1 MNIILLVYI
10 LTFIRAFDMQD
21 KKVDRGGYKSD
32 LNADEKVMMA
42 IVRAAELFKKESGA
56 IFKNYGLTFAQYN
69 VLRILDATPNGK
81 NTITNV
87 SRIMLVTGANMTGV
101 AKRLEKSGFLIR
113 RGDANDE
120 RVTLLEITPK
130 GRQSLKNICEEKD
143 ESLEKYMSS
152 FSADEREEMLS
163 KLIQILRRGI

>member
-1 MNIILLVYI
+1 
-10 LTFIRAFDMQD
+10 MQD
-21 KKVDRGGYKSD
+21 NKADRGGYKSD

-69 VLRILDATPNGK
+69 VLRILDATLNGK

-87 SRIMLVTGANMTGV
+87 SRIMLVSGANMTGV

-120 RVTLLEITPK
+120 RITLLEITPK
-130 GRQSLKNICEEKD
+130 GRQSLKNIREEKD
-143 ESLEKYMSS
+143 ENLRNYMKS
-152 FSADEREEMLS
+152 FSADEKEEMLS
-163 KLIQILRRGI
+163 RLKQILRRGVRR

>member
-1 MNIILLVYI
+1 
-10 LTFIRAFDMQD
+10 MQD

-87 SRIMLVTGANMTGV
+87 SRIMLVSGANMTGV

>member
-1 MNIILLVYI
+1 
-10 LTFIRAFDMQD
+10 MQD
-21 KKVDRGGYKSD
+21 KKIDRGGYKSD

-69 VLRILDATPNGK
+69 VLRILDTTPNGK

-87 SRIMLVTGANMTGV
+87 SRIMLVSGANMTGV

-120 RVTLLEITPK
+120 RITLLEITPK
-130 GRQSLKNICEEKD
+130 GRQSLKNIREEKD
-143 ESLEKYMSS
+143 ENLNKYMSS
-152 FSADEREEMLS
+152 FSADEKEEMLS
-163 KLIQILRRGI
+163 RLKKILRRGVRR

>member
-1 MNIILLVYI
+1 
-10 LTFIRAFDMQD
+10 MQD
-21 KKVDRGGYKSD
+21 KKADRGGYKSD

-42 IVRAAELFKKESGA
+42 IVRAAELFKKKSGA
-56 IFKNYGLTFAQYN
+56 IFKNYGLTFSQYN

-87 SRIMLVTGANMTGV
+87 SRIMLVSGANMTGV

-120 RVTLLEITPK
+120 RITLLEITPK
-130 GRQSLKNICEEKD
+130 GRQSLRNICEEKD
-143 ESLEKYMSS
+143 ENLEKYMSS
-152 FSADEREEMLS
+152 FSADEKEEMLS
-163 KLIQILRRGI
+163 RLKQILRRGIQS

>member
-1 MNIILLVYI
+1 
-10 LTFIRAFDMQD
+10 MQD

-32 LNADEKVMMA
+32 LNADEKVMIA

-69 VLRILDATPNGK
+69 VLRILDATPNRK

-120 RVTLLEITPK
+120 RITLLEITPK
-130 GRQSLKNICEEKD
+130 GRQSLKNIREEKN
-143 ESLEKYMSS
+143 ENLRKYMNS
-152 FSADEREEMLS
+152 FSPDEKEEMLS
-163 KLIQILRRGI
+163 RLKQILRRGIQS

>member
-1 MNIILLVYI
+1 
-10 LTFIRAFDMQD
+10 MQD
-21 KKVDRGGYKSD
+21 KKADRGGYKSD
-32 LNADEKVMMA
+32 LDADEKVMMA

-120 RVTLLEITPK
+120 RITLLEITPK
-130 GRQSLKNICEEKD
+130 GRQSLKNIREEKD
-143 ESLEKYMSS
+143 ENLRKYMNS
-152 FSADEREEMLS
+152 FSADEKEEMLS
-163 KLIQILRRGI
+163 RLKQILRRGIQR

>member
-1 MNIILLVYI
+1 
-10 LTFIRAFDMQD
+10 MQD
-21 KKVDRGGYKSD
+21 KKADRGGYKSD

-87 SRIMLVTGANMTGV
+87 SRIMLVSGANMTGV
-101 AKRLEKSGFLIR
+101 AKRLEKNGFLIR

-120 RVTLLEITPK
+120 RITLLEITPK

-143 ESLEKYMSS
+143 ESLKKYMSS
-152 FSADEREEMLS
+152 FSADEKEEMLS
-163 KLIQILRRGI
+163 RLKQTLKRGIQR

>member
-1 MNIILLVYI
+1 
-10 LTFIRAFDMQD
+10 MQD
-21 KKVDRGGYKSD
+21 KKADRGGYKSD
-32 LNADEKVMMA
+32 LNADEKVMIA

-56 IFKNYGLTFAQYN
+56 IFKNYGLTFSQYN

-120 RVTLLEITPK
+120 RITLLEITPK
-130 GRQSLKNICEEKD
+130 GRQSIRNIREEKN
-143 ESLEKYMSS
+143 ENLEKYMSS
-152 FSADEREEMLS
+152 FSADEKEEMLS
-163 KLIQILRRGI
+163 RLKQILRKGVQG

>member
-1 MNIILLVYI
+1 
-10 LTFIRAFDMQD
+10 MQD
-21 KKVDRGGYKSD
+21 KNSDRGGYKSD
-32 LNADEKVMMA
+32 LNADEKVMIA

-87 SRIMLVTGANMTGV
+87 SRIMLVSGANMTGV

-120 RVTLLEITPK
+120 RITLLEITPK
-130 GRQSLKNICEEKD
+130 GRQSLRNICEEKD
-143 ESLEKYMSS
+143 ENLEKYMSN
-152 FSADEREEMLS
+152 FSADEKEEMLS
-163 KLIQILRRGI
+163 KLKQILRRGLRR

>member
-1 MNIILLVYI
+1 
-10 LTFIRAFDMQD
+10 MQD
-21 KKVDRGGYKSD
+21 KKADRGGYKSD
-32 LNADEKVMMA
+32 LNADEKVMVA

-87 SRIMLVTGANMTGV
+87 SRIMLVSGANMTGV

-120 RVTLLEITPK
+120 RITLLEITPK
-130 GRQSLKNICEEKD
+130 GRQSLRNIYEEKD
-143 ESLEKYMSS
+143 ENLDKYMSS
-152 FSADEREEMLS
+152 FSADEKEEMLS
-163 KLIQILRRGI
+163 RLKQILGRGIRR

>member
-1 MNIILLVYI
+1 
-10 LTFIRAFDMQD
+10 MQD
-21 KKVDRGGYKSD
+21 KKTDRGGYKSD
-32 LNADEKVMMA
+32 LNADEKVMVA

-120 RVTLLEITPK
+120 RITLLEITPK
-130 GRQSLKNICEEKD
+130 GRQSLKNIREEKD
-143 ESLEKYMSS
+143 ENLRSYLSS
-152 FSADEREEMLS
+152 FSADEKEEMLS
-163 KLIQILRRGI
+163 RLKQILGRGIRR

>member
-1 MNIILLVYI
+1 
-10 LTFIRAFDMQD
+10 MQD
-21 KKVDRGGYKSD
+21 KKADRGGYKSD
-32 LNADEKVMMA
+32 LNADEKVMIA

-56 IFKNYGLTFAQYN
+56 IFKNYGLTFSQYN
-69 VLRILDATPNGK
+69 VLRILDGTPNGK

-120 RVTLLEITPK
+120 RITLLEITPK
-130 GRQSLKNICEEKD
+130 GRQSIRNIREEKD
-143 ESLEKYMSS
+143 ENLEKYMSS
-152 FSADEREEMLS
+152 FSADEKEEMLS
-163 KLIQILRRGI
+163 RLKQILRRGIQR

>member
-1 MNIILLVYI
+1 
-10 LTFIRAFDMQD
+10 MQD
-21 KKVDRGGYKSD
+21 KKTDRGGYKSD

-120 RVTLLEITPK
+120 RITLLEITPK
-130 GRQSLKNICEEKD
+130 GRQSLKNIREEKD
-143 ESLEKYMSS
+143 ENLRSYLNS
-152 FSADEREEMLS
+152 FSADEKEEMLS
-163 KLIQILRRGI
+163 RLKQILRRGIQR

>member
-1 MNIILLVYI
+1 M
-10 LTFIRAFDMQD
+10 RD
-21 KKVDRGGYKSD
+21 KKTDRGGYKSD
-32 LNADEKVMMA
+32 LNAAEKVMMA

-120 RVTLLEITPK
+120 RITLLEITPK
-130 GRQSLKNICEEKD
+130 GRQSLKNIREEKD
-143 ESLEKYMSS
+143 ENLRSYLSS
-152 FSADEREEMLS
+152 FSADEKEEMLLRL
-163 KLIQILRRGI
+163 KQILRRSVRR

>member
-1 MNIILLVYI
+1 
-10 LTFIRAFDMQD
+10 MQD
-21 KKVDRGGYKSD
+21 KKADRGGYKSD
-32 LNADEKVMMA
+32 LDADEKVMMA

-120 RVTLLEITPK
+120 RITLLEITPK
-130 GRQSLKNICEEKD
+130 GRQALKNIREEKD
-143 ESLEKYMSS
+143 ENLRSYLNS
-152 FSADEREEMLS
+152 FSADEKEEMLS
-163 KLIQILRRGI
+163 RLKQILRRGIRR

>member
-1 MNIILLVYI
+1 
-10 LTFIRAFDMQD
+10 MQD
-21 KKVDRGGYKSD
+21 KKADRGGYKSD
-32 LNADEKVMMA
+32 LNADEKVMIA
-42 IVRAAELFKKESGA
+42 IVRAAELFKKESGS
-56 IFKNYGLTFAQYN
+56 IFKNYGLTFSQYN

-120 RVTLLEITPK
+120 RITLLEITPK
-130 GRQSLKNICEEKD
+130 GRQSIRNIREEKN
-143 ESLEKYMSS
+143 ENLEKYMSS
-152 FSADEREEMLS
+152 FSADEKEEMLS
-163 KLIQILRRGI
+163 RLKQILRKGVQG

>member
-1 MNIILLVYI
+1 
-10 LTFIRAFDMQD
+10 MQD
-21 KKVDRGGYKSD
+21 KKADRGGYKSD
-32 LNADEKVMMA
+32 LNADEKVMIA

-56 IFKNYGLTFAQYN
+56 IFKNYGLTFSQYN

-120 RVTLLEITPK
+120 RITLLEITPK
-130 GRQSLKNICEEKD
+130 GRQSIRNIREEKN
-143 ESLEKYMSS
+143 ENLEKYMSS
-152 FSADEREEMLS
+152 FSADEKEEMLS
-163 KLIQILRRGI
+163 RLKQILRKGIQG

>member
-1 MNIILLVYI
+1 
-10 LTFIRAFDMQD
+10 MQD
-21 KKVDRGGYKSD
+21 KNSDRGGYKSD
-32 LNADEKVMMA
+32 LNADEKVMIA

-87 SRIMLVTGANMTGV
+87 SRIMLVSGANMTGV

-120 RVTLLEITPK
+120 RITLLEITPK
-130 GRQSLKNICEEKD
+130 GRQSLRNICEEKD
-143 ESLEKYMSS
+143 ENLEKYMSN
-152 FSADEREEMLS
+152 FSADEKEGMLS
-163 KLIQILRRGI
+163 RLKQILRRGLQR

>member
-1 MNIILLVYI
+1 
-10 LTFIRAFDMQD
+10 MQD
-21 KKVDRGGYKSD
+21 KKTDRGGYKSD
-32 LNADEKVMMA
+32 LNADEKVMIA

-113 RGDANDE
+113 RGDASDE
-120 RVTLLEITPK
+120 RITLLEITPK
-130 GRQSLKNICEEKD
+130 GRQTLKNISGEKD
-143 ESLEKYMSS
+143 ELIEKYLMDYSEDEKHEVLSS
-152 FSADEREEMLS
+152 LKRCL
-163 KLIQILRRGI
+163 KKGIS

>member
-1 MNIILLVYI
+1 
-10 LTFIRAFDMQD
+10 MQD
-21 KKVDRGGYKSD
+21 KKADRGGYKSD
-32 LNADEKVMMA
+32 LNADEKVMIA

-120 RVTLLEITPK
+120 RITLLEITPK
-130 GRQSLKNICEEKD
+130 GRQALKNIREEKD
-143 ESLEKYMSS
+143 ENLEKYMSS
-152 FSADEREEMLS
+152 FSADEKEEMLS
-163 KLIQILRRGI
+163 RLKQILRRGIRR

>member
-1 MNIILLVYI
+1 
-10 LTFIRAFDMQD
+10 MQD
-21 KKVDRGGYKSD
+21 KKADRGGYKSD

-87 SRIMLVTGANMTGV
+87 SRIMLVSGANMTGV

-120 RVTLLEITPK
+120 RITLLEITPK
-130 GRQSLKNICEEKD
+130 GRQSLKNIREEKD
-143 ESLEKYMSS
+143 ENLRKYMNS
-152 FSADEREEMLS
+152 FSADEKEEMLS
-163 KLIQILRRGI
+163 RLKQILRRGIRREP

>member
-1 MNIILLVYI
+1 
-10 LTFIRAFDMQD
+10 MQD
-21 KKVDRGGYKSD
+21 KKADRGGYKSD
-32 LNADEKVMMA
+32 LDADEKVMMA

-120 RVTLLEITPK
+120 RITLLEITPK
-130 GRQSLKNICEEKD
+130 GRQALKNIREEKD
-143 ESLEKYMSS
+143 ENLRSYLNS
-152 FSADEREEMLS
+152 FSADEKKEMLS
-163 KLIQILRRGI
+163 RLKQVLRRGIRR

>member
-1 MNIILLVYI
+1 
-10 LTFIRAFDMQD
+10 MQD
-21 KKVDRGGYKSD
+21 KKADRGGYKSD
-32 LNADEKVMMA
+32 LDADEKVMMA

-120 RVTLLEITPK
+120 RITLLEITPK
-130 GRQSLKNICEEKD
+130 GRQSLKNIREEKD
-143 ESLEKYMSS
+143 ENLRNYLNRL
-152 FSADEREEMLS
+152 SADEKEEMLS
-163 KLIQILRRGI
+163 RLKQILRRGIRR